1 MANPFIV
8 EISARKIRVTRAGV
22 RSFNTIWPCAK
33 LRPDRSYWFEFDRR
47 GDLVGTDV
55 PEQDDGPE
63 AAAMADDCRE
73 YLLSGQLAAW
83 AQE

>member
-1 MANPFIV
+1 MSNPFIA

-22 RSFNTIWPCAK
+22 RSFNAAWSCSK
-33 LRPDRSYWFEFDRR
+33 LQPERSYWFEFDRD
-47 GDLVGTDV
+47 GDLIDTDV
-55 PEQDDGPE
+55 PEHENGPE
-63 AAAMADDCRE
+63 ASAMADDCRE